1 VEDQIAALNAH
12 DVTRFAG
19 FFSEDVVLVDPSYP
33 EPLHGR
39 AAVVEDMTSFLGAFP
54 DLRMEITRTLVSG
67 ATVAVEAVGS
77 GTHTGPLV
85 LPAGEIAPTGRS
97 VRFAFAIFDTLDD
110 RGLIA
115 EERRYYD
122 AASMMAQ
129 LGVGP
134 QPRP

>member
-1 VEDQIAALNAH
+1 VEDQIAAMNAH
-12 DVTRFAG
+12 DAPRFAAS
-19 FFSEDVVLVDPSYP
+19 FSEDAVLVDPTYP

-39 AAVVEDMTSFLGAFP
+39 AAVEEDMASFLRTFP
-54 DLRMEITRTLVSG
+54 DLRMELTQTLVSG
-67 ATVAVEAVGS
+67 SSVAVEAVGT
-77 GTHTGPLV
+77 GTNTGPLV

-97 VRFAFAIFDTLDD
+97 VRFAFAVFDTLDD

-129 LGVGP
+129 LGVGQQGAP
-134 QPRP
+134 